1 MTINSIGMI
10 SDAQKGMFSDAQ
22 KGACMRGRPAAH
34 QRVAPRAMLP
44 MRMTSSS
51 KRGVVKNQSM

>member
-1 MTINSIGMI
+1 MTIHSRGMI
-10 SDAQKGMFSDAQ
+10 SDAQ